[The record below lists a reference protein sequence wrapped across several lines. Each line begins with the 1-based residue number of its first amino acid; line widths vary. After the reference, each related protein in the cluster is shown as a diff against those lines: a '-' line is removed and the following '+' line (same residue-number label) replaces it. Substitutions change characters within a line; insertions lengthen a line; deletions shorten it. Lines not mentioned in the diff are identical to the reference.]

1 MIKYED
7 FELHNIATNHKA
19 CIAADSVYKFN
30 VDDKISPNY
39 NESAGYGKFDPL
51 LVYKN
56 TTRTVQVQ
64 ISLKGA
70 IDYSYLIK
78 DFALITIPKY
88 DDGYMGGSTVGSVY
102 TSTIKS
108 APLYKLKLFGYF
120 EEFGVIKDLQ
130 VKPSFE
136 AKDIAFVQ
144 DGFLVSGESATN
156 KKYGFTKLDISFG
169 FTVLH
174 RETPNTDRWE
184 SVSNWPFSS

>member
-7 FELHNIATNHKA
+7 FELYNIVTGHRA

-30 VDDKISPNY
+30 VDDKITPNY
-39 NESAGYGKFDPL
+39 NESTGYGKFDPL
-51 LVYKN
+51 MVYKN
-56 TTRTVQVQ
+56 TTRTVSAQ

-78 DFALITIPKY
+78 DFALTTIPKY
-88 DDGYMGGSTVGSVY
+88 DIGEASV
-102 TSTIKS
+102 IKN

-120 EEFGVIKDLQ
+120 DEFGVIKDLQ

-136 AKDIAFVQ
+136 SKDMAFVQ
-144 DGFLVSGESATN
+144 DGFLLSGDSAED
-156 KKYGFTKLDISFG
+156 KKYGFTKLDISFS
-169 FTVLH
+169 FIVLH
-174 RETPNTDRWE
+174 KETPNTDVSD